1 MSDPAPAPYIGGT
14 ADSRCDSAL
23 ARGQSPHELEVEGA
37 DRGMLVP
44 GPLSASGP
52 VFGRIGTAVE
62 RFLDEMVWP

>member
-14 ADSRCDSAL
+14 ADSMWDSAL
-23 ARGQSPHELEVEGA
+23 ARDQSPHVLEVEGA
-37 DRGMLVP
+37 DRVLVP
-44 GPLSASGP
+44 GPLSASGT